1 MRDLCVIGGAHA
13 HAHADV
19 EINIPM
25 HGGPLRYLHAGRIVK
40 VPVGKIA
47 LFWGGIPHQLLS
59 PVSGCEGIWITLP
72 LPWVLQWEIPEPF
85 TQRLLSGDFLL
96 DESSPEESAGL
107 RRWVADFEIG
117 NSARRKVLLL
127 EIQSRLHRLALDM
140 PRRHRIQSLGSI
152 ATGEARMEAITHHIN
167 TYYLENVTLREI
179 ADAVGLNHRYM
190 MRLFKSHSAMSVWEY
205 VVRLRVSHAQR
216 LLITTNHKIT
226 DIAIESG
233 FGSVAPFYAAYEKF
247 GGGKTPTAFRQAH
260 RCRQLVKSDAMLQKS
275 KAGNP

>member
-25 HGGPLRYLHAGRIVK
+25 HGGPLRYLHAGRIAK

-107 RRWVADFEIG
+107 RRWVADFESG

-152 ATGEARMEAITHHIN
+152 ATGEARMEAIIHHIN